1 VVCLDRR
8 RTTYLDVG
16 VIEVGRRT
24 ENQPA
29 PPWAVFEAL
38 VDPHRDP
45 ARPWLAL
52 LHDEIEPEVLERD
65 EPRLVGWS
73 SLWLRRRDATVRF
86 DVLPGGPKGGTDLRW
101 TLFVEEPAPGPVLAG
116 HLCKRLDQ
124 LVNAELRYSLG
135 Q

>member
-1 VVCLDRR
+1 M
-8 RTTYLDVG
+8 
-16 VIEVGRRT
+16 IEVGRRT
-24 ENQPA
+24 KNQPA

-52 LHDEIEPEVLERD
+52 LHDELEPEVLEQD
-65 EPRLVGWS
+65 ELRLVVWS
-73 SLWLRRRDATVRF
+73 SLWLRRPDATVRF

-101 TLFVEEPAPGPVLAG
+101 TLLVEEPPPDLALVG
-116 HLCKRLDQ
+116 QLCKRLNQ
-124 LVNAELRYSLG
+124 IINAELRYSFG